1 MDKKTRNSVLALL
14 GCWALCLG
22 FAAAAEH
29 PAAPEV
35 EMHDGNM
42 AMSFAA
48 QAAGERLVLTVS
60 GPGDLRVRKAFEA
73 GTTPVFDLFDK
84 AGNPYPDGGYAWEL
98 RSAPVEGTRV
108 RGMDAPAIAKRSPA
122 VASGYFA
129 VADGR
134 FVAADGV
141 EEIPVKDIVHLDD
154 VIIDG
159 SLCVGNDCYQDYD
172 FGYDTIVLRENN
184 LRIFFEDTSTI
195 AGYPT
200 NDWRITVN
208 DSTSGGADRF
218 SIEDADEVSTP
229 FTIEAGAPDH
239 SLYVEDMGRIGLGTS
254 TPYVEIHVV
263 DGDSPTLRLEQDGSF
278 GFTPQT
284 WDITSNESNF
294 FIRDATGGS
303 RLPFRIQPGA
313 PTSSLTIRDTGYVGV
328 GSWDPD
334 DMLHVEAGGSVL
346 PGIRIVNTDADNDG
360 WSFRVVDADEF
371 RISKQ
376 SVSGAEFKIDA
387 SGNVTIKGTLTVRD
401 GEADEETYPDYVF
414 EPGYPL
420 MPLAELRAFVEENR
434 HLPEIPPASELTR
447 NGLNMTEMQIKL
459 LEKMEEMTLYT
470 LDQQETIRAQQST
483 IHELR
488 ARLTALEQVVGAEQ

>member
-1 MDKKTRNSVLALL
+1 MDNKTRYSRLALVGWVICL
-14 GCWALCLG
+14 ALAAWS
-22 FAAAAEH
+22 AAADGPVDRVAE
-29 PAAPEV
+29 V
-35 EMHDGNM
+35 DGGNT

-48 QAAGERLVLTVS
+48 QVTDERLVLTVS
-60 GPGDLRVRKAFEA
+60 GPAGLSSRRAFEA
-73 GTTPVFDLFDK
+73 GRTPVFDLFDK
-84 AGNPYPDGGYAWEL
+84 AGNPRPDGSYTWEL
-98 RSAPVEGTRV
+98 RRAPVAGTRV
-108 RGMDAPAIAKRSPA
+108 RGTDAPEIAKRA
-122 VASGYFA
+122 ATVASGYFA
-129 VADGR
+129 IADGA
-134 FVAADGV
+134 FVAPGGV

-184 LRIFFEDTSTI
+184 LRIYFEDTSTI

-218 SIEDADEVSTP
+218 SIEDATEVSTP
-229 FTIEAGAPDH
+229 FTIEAGTTDH
-239 SLYVEDMGRIGLGTS
+239 ALYVEDMGRIGFGTS
-254 TPYVEIHVV
+254 TPYVELHVV

-284 WDITSNESNF
+284 WDITSNETNF

-303 RLPFRIQPGA
+303 RLPFRIQPGS

-328 GSWDPD
+328 GTWSPD
-334 DMLHVEAGGSVL
+334 DMLHVYASGSDT
-346 PGIRIVNTDADNDG
+346 PGIKLENGDAADDG
-360 WSFRVVDADEF
+360 WAFRVSDGDEF

-376 SVSGAEFKIDA
+376 DSGVVEMEVDS
-387 SGNVTIKGTLTVRD
+387 SGNMTITGTLTVRD
-401 GEADEETYPDYVF
+401 GHANETTYPDYVF

-420 MPLAELRAFVEENR
+420 MPLSELQAYVEENR
-434 HLPEIPPASELTR
+434 HLPKIPPAEELAR

-459 LEKMEEMTLYT
+459 LEKVEELTLYT
-470 LDQQETIRAQQST
+470 LELKQTIR
-483 IHELR
+483 ELQ
-488 ARLTALEQVVGAEQ
+488 ARVVSLEGDAGAEP